1 MEAAGASAA
10 SLLVSEERE
19 DFRRSVRGFLE
30 RVSGETEVREQM
42 GSPDGYDKAVW
53 RQMAAQPALQGVAI
67 PERFGGGGF
76 GFSELAVVFEE
87 MGRSLFCAPYLS
99 TVGLAANALLLAGD
113 DEIRQRYLPAIAAGE
128 LVATLALCEADGRWD
143 EGGVQV
149 RASRQGDSHALTGSK
164 TYVLDGQAADL
175 ILVVARGPD
184 GIAIYAVE
192 GDARGLERQRLTT
205 LDPTRR
211 QAQLD
216 FDGTP
221 AQLLGSRAPGW
232 EVVARVLD
240 RAAALLAAECA
251 GGAARCLEMAT
262 EYANE
267 RVQFGRPI
275 GSFQAIKHKCADLLV
290 GAESAKSAA
299 YYAGWAADESEQEL
313 SIAAPL
319 AKAYAGEAFMDAA
332 KENIQVH
339 GGIAITWE
347 HPAHLYL
354 RRAKTSE
361 LLLGSSSHQRELL
374 AQRLGV

>member
-10 SLLVSEERE
+10 SLLLSEERE

-30 RVSGETEVREQM
+30 RVSAEPQVREQLAS
-42 GSPDGYDKAVW
+42 GDGYDDAVW

-113 DEIRQRYLPAIAAGE
+113 EEVRERYLPPIAAGE
-128 LVATLALCEADGRWD
+128 LVATLAICEVDGRWD
-143 EGGVQV
+143 EGGVEV
-149 RASRQGDSHALTGSK
+149 RASKQGDSYALEGRK
-164 TYVLDGQAADL
+164 TYVLDGQAAGL
-175 ILVVARGPD
+175 ILVVARGEE
-184 GIAIYAVE
+184 GIGIYSVE
-192 GDARGLERQRLTT
+192 VDAPGLERTRLTT

-211 QAQLD
+211 QAQIELR
-216 FDGTP
+216 GTP
-221 AQLLGSRAPGW
+221 AQLIGDGALGW

-267 RVQFGRPI
+267 RVQFSRPI

-319 AKAYAGEAFMDAA
+319 AKAYASEAFIDAA
-332 KENIQVH
+332 KENIQIH

-361 LLLGSSSHQRELL
+361 LLLGSPSYQRELL